1 MFAELRVSMMIGTTS
16 RQASREDAMRVK
28 VRRVAPPADTR
39 GLEELVADEPSPPD
53 LRAGELTD
61 AATTMPEHGGRPPAA
76 TALGPNGD
84 TVLDILTRAARLTAD
99 ESRRLEQDSRWR
111 WGFLALATSVLAPAV
126 PSMPVARAV
135 ALARGRAEGRS
146 DAIDALNAAVATIM
160 RGGSGARSRAVLSV
174 CVTNA
179 GLAVL
184 VRDLIEPETFDAL
197 FGPWREVMHH

>member
-1 MFAELRVSMMIGTTS
+1 
-16 RQASREDAMRVK
+16 MRVK
-28 VRRVAPPADTR
+28 VRDVAPPADTR
-39 GLEELVADEPSPPD
+39 GLEELVADEPSAPD
-53 LRAGELTD
+53 QWAGEVTL
-61 AATTMPEHGGRPPAA
+61 APTTTPEYGGRSPTA

-84 TVLDILTRAARLTAD
+84 TVLDILTRAARLTAG
-99 ESRRLEQDSRWR
+99 ESRHLEQDSRWR

-146 DAIDALNAAVATIM
+146 DAIDALNAAVAIM
-160 RGGSGARSRAVLSV
+160 RGRSGARSRAVLSV
-174 CVTNA
+174 CVANA